1 MLTFHPHVSGADA
14 TASDLNR
21 VCPTS
26 SGGRETGMTSS
37 LQVALV
43 GRWER
48 GGMAG
53 QPSHTQLLCS
63 SHSQKLP
70 GVLLVNEMWSLLLG
84 GGGGTG
90 E

>member
-1 MLTFHPHVSGADA
+1 MNLPQVYTHVSGADA
-14 TASDLNR
+14 TASGLNR

-70 GVLLVNEMWSLLLG
+70 GAFQDSCLESPTDRG
-84 GGGGTG
+84 A
-90 E
+90 

>member
-1 MLTFHPHVSGADA
+1 
-14 TASDLNR
+14 
-21 VCPTS
+21 
-26 SGGRETGMTSS
+26 MTSS